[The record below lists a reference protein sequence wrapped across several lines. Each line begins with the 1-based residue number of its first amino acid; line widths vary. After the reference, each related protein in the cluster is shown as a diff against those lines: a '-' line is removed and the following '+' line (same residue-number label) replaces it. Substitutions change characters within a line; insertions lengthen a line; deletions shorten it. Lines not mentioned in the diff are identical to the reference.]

1 MGLVDDY
8 RTDGAVILRGV
19 ITPAEIELLSV
30 GIDAVIDRPSPR
42 AKVASASDD
51 PGFFLED
58 FTTWREH
65 REFGEFLRSTQL
77 PEIAASLTGSQTIGL
92 YHDHVLVKL
101 AGTRQ
106 RTPWHQDQ
114 PYYDVEGFQNVSF

>member
-19 ITPAEIELLSV
+19 ITPKEIELLSV
-30 GIDAVIDRPSPR
+30 GIDAVIDCPSSR

-77 PEIAASLTGSQTIGL
+77 PEIAASLTGSQTIAL
-92 YHDHVLVKL
+92 YHDHVLV
-101 AGTRQ
+101 
-106 RTPWHQDQ
+106 
-114 PYYDVEGFQNVSF
+114 

>member
-19 ITPAEIELLSV
+19 ITPTEIELLSV
-30 GIDAVIDRPSPR
+30 GIDAVIDCPSPR

-65 REFGEFLRSTQL
+65 REFGE
-77 PEIAASLTGSQTIGL
+77 
-92 YHDHVLVKL
+92 
-101 AGTRQ
+101 
-106 RTPWHQDQ
+106 
-114 PYYDVEGFQNVSF
+114 